1 MNAGTRFG
9 LAVSMI
15 LAVSAVVAAQ
25 EWPSLK
31 QGMWEISRTMQAPG
45 GGAPKVANSTRCM
58 DPVADWK
65 QQNARMGQMGCTF
78 SPMKKTG
85 ASYTFTASCNV
96 MGTSSKTTTTIVP
109 EGDSAYTL
117 TVTGTT
123 DGEPTNETMK
133 AKWVGACTR

>member
-1 MNAGTRFG
+1 MNARTGFALLTVVVLG
-9 LAVSMI
+9 ASVVVS
-15 LAVSAVVAAQ
+15 AQ
-25 EWPSLK
+25 EWPVLK
-31 QGMWEISRTMQAPG
+31 QGMWEISRTMQTPG
-45 GGAPKVANSTRCM
+45 GGAPKAVNSKRCM

-78 SPMKKTG
+78 SPIKKTG
-85 ASYTFTASCNV
+85 VSYTFTASCNV

-133 AKWVGACTR
+133 AKWVGACAK